1 MRPELLASFASAFT
15 QAQRLL
21 TLELGDG
28 SHFPGQL
35 LPQSVVGEEAL
46 SSPYRYRLRCL
57 SPDAAIELKYLLGLP
72 TAFGIVDAGGG
83 TVRRC
88 GVISE
93 VKRLAADGGFAAYE
107 LTVEPPLALLR
118 HRHTSRVFQD
128 LPVPD
133 IVESVLA
140 EHRAANPVFAAAFEL
155 RFDLA
160 RTYPSRSYC
169 LQYRESDLA
178 FITRLLA
185 EEGIGYRFEHGR
197 GEMPHVACVGFDD
210 PYRLPRSAQGN
221 VRFHRADATEAEDS
235 LTAWDAQRRLGP
247 AEAALASYDYRRPG
261 PLVAVEAAA
270 VEQGAD
276 GTRAEASLQDYDAPG
291 LYYGRDG
298 DELARYARLRQQA
311 HDGTKKR
318 FSGEGTVRAL
328 EAGHWFVLAGHPAHE
343 QDPPET
349 REFVVTALRFTA
361 HNNLPDPLSRALGAS
376 APTPYRASFDAQRRG
391 LPLVPEFAHTP
402 HARPTAA
409 GPQTA
414 TVVGLASE
422 EIHTDVL
429 GRVKVQFHW
438 QRPAEH
444 PSFGANFDER
454 SSCWLRVAY
463 PSAGAQWGHQFIPR
477 IGQEVLVDFLEGDID
492 RPLVVAVLH
501 NALHPPPTFSGAG
514 SLPANRA
521 LSGIKSKEYQGSGYN
536 ELLFDDSTA
545 ELRARLSSE
554 HAKTQLNLGWLGHP
568 RTDGRVEPR
577 GEGAELR
584 TDAALALRAAEGVLI
599 SADGRPGA
607 SGGQLDR
614 AELVG
619 LTRTLQS
626 IVDQLGGLAETH
638 QAGGTDG
645 TLLGKLVDRLQN
657 WEQGTNTGTGSGGG
671 APVVAVS
678 APEGIALASADNVL
692 IGAQQHIDLACAGN
706 TQISAGRR
714 LLMRAT
720 ELISGFA
727 HRGIQL
733 IAATEKLQLVTHK
746 DDLELVSARRIVL
759 TAADEIVLQ
768 APRIRQVAQGA
779 QVEVGGG
786 AIVQSSSGAHQIRS
800 ASFSQTGPAG
810 GSVPGMNLPTSIF
823 TTDEKFV
830 LRMRNSGLAVV
841 GRRYCLELDDG
852 TRLEGRTDEQG
863 QTSLAEA
870 DVVRIARLTVF
881 DD

>member
-1 MRPELLASFASAFT
+1 MTVLPELLASFASAFT
-15 QAQRLL
+15 QAQRRI
-21 TLELGDG
+21 TLEFGDG
-28 SHFPGQL
+28 SRLPRRL
-35 LPQSVVGEEAL
+35 LPQSVVGEESL

-57 SPDAAIELKYLLGLP
+57 SADATIELKSLLGLP
-72 TAFGIVDAGGG
+72 AAFGILDAAGG

-88 GVISE
+88 GVVSE
-93 VKRLAADGGFAAYE
+93 VRRLPADGGFAAYE
-107 LTVEPPLALLR
+107 LTLALLR

-128 LPVPD
+128 LSVPD

-140 EHRAANPVFAAAFEL
+140 EHRAANPIFAAALEL

-160 RTYPSRSYC
+160 RTYPARSYC

-178 FITRLLA
+178 FVTRLLA

-197 GEMPHVACVGFDD
+197 DETPHVVCVGFDD
-210 PYRLPRSAQGN
+210 PYRLPCSPHGS

-235 LTAWDAQRRLGP
+235 LTAWDAQRSLGP
-247 AEAALASYDYRRPG
+247 AEAALGSYDYRQAG
-261 PLVAVEAAA
+261 ASGAAEGAA

-276 GTRAEASLQDYDAPG
+276 GKRAEASLQDYDAPG

-298 DELARYARLRQQA
+298 DELAGYARLRQQA
-311 HDGTKKR
+311 HDRMKKR
-318 FSGEGTVRAL
+318 FSGEGTVRTL
-328 EAGHWFVLAGHPAHE
+328 EAGHWFALTGHPVHDS
-343 QDPPET
+343 DPSEK
-349 REFVVTALRFTA
+349 REFVVTGLRFTA
-361 HNNLPDPLSRALGAS
+361 HNNLPDPLSRALGRT
-376 APTPYRASFDAQRRG
+376 APAPYRASFDAQRRG

-402 HARPTAA
+402 HARPTAW

-414 TVVGLASE
+414 TVVGPAGE
-422 EIHTDVL
+422 AIHTDVL

-492 RPLVVAVLH
+492 RPLVVALLH
-501 NALHPPPTFSGAG
+501 NGSHPPPTFSGAG

-521 LSGIKSKEYQGSGYN
+521 LSGIKSKEYQGTGYN
-536 ELLFDDSTA
+536 ELLFDDSTG

-568 RTDGRVEPR
+568 RIDGRMEPR

-584 TDAALALRAAEGVLI
+584 TDAALALRAAAGVLI
-599 SADGRPGA
+599 SADGRAGA

-619 LTRTLQS
+619 LARTLQS

-638 QAGGTDG
+638 HAGRTDG
-645 TLLGKLVDRLQN
+645 TPLGKLVDRLQN
-657 WEQGTNTGTGSGGG
+657 WEQGSNTSTDCGGG
-671 APVVAVS
+671 APMVAVS
-678 APEGIALASADNVL
+678 APAGIALASADNVL
-692 IGAQQHIDLACAGN
+692 VGAQQHIDLACAGN

-714 LLMRAT
+714 LLLRAT
-720 ELISGFA
+720 ELINGFA

-733 IAATEKLQLVTHK
+733 VAGSEKLQLATHK
-746 DDLELVSARRIVL
+746 EDLELVSARRIVL
-759 TAADEIVLQ
+759 TAAEEIVLQ
-768 APRIRQVAQGA
+768 APRVRQITQGA
-779 QVEVGGG
+779 QVEIGGG
-786 AIVQSSSGAHQIRS
+786 TIVQSSSGVHQIHS
-800 ASFSQTGPAG
+800 ASFSQTGPVG
-810 GSVPGMNLPTSIF
+810 GSAPGLNLPTSIF

-830 LRMRNSGLAVV
+830 LRMRNSGLPVA

-852 TRLEGRTDEQG
+852 TRFEGRTDEQG

-870 DVVRIARLTVF
+870 DAVRIARLTVF